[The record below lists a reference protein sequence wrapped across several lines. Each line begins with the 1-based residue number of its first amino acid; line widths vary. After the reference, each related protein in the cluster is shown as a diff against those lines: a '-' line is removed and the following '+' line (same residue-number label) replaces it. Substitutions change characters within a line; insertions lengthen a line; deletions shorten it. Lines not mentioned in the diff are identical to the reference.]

1 MKRFSI
7 ALLAALALA
16 FSPAGAAINPHSPVF
31 IDTDAANG
39 ITVRAGEDFF
49 IALQSNATTGYS
61 WTQTLPSDLIV
72 AYEGNV
78 TQPPESNLLGAPG
91 QQIFIYHANRTGTA
105 TIVLSYSRP
114 FEPDAPPAKTLTYT
128 VTVQ

>member
-1 MKRFSI
+1 M
-7 ALLAALALA
+7 AVAPAAAMM
-16 FSPAGAAINPHSPVF
+16 PHSPVF
-31 IDTDAANG
+31 IDANAASG
-39 ITVRAGEDFF
+39 ITVRAGEEFF
-49 IALQSNATTGYS
+49 IALASNSGSTGYS
-61 WTQTLPSDLIV
+61 WTQTMNNPEVL

-78 TQPPESNLLGAPG
+78 SQPPAQQMPGAPG

-105 TIVLSYSRP
+105 TIVLAYTRP

>member
-1 MKRFSI
+1 MKRFLG
-7 ALLAALALA
+7 ALFAALALA
-16 FSPAGAAINPHSPVF
+16 VAPAAAMMPHTPVF
-31 IDTDAANG
+31 IDTDAQNG

-49 IALQSNATTGYS
+49 IALSANTGSTGYS
-61 WTQTLPSDLIV
+61 WTQTMTNPEVI

-78 TQPPESNLLGAPG
+78 SQPPAQQMPGSPG

-105 TIVLSYSRP
+105 TIVLAYTRP

>member
-1 MKRFSI
+1 MKRFI
-7 ALLAALALA
+7 FALFSSLVLAVA
-16 FSPAGAAINPHSPVF
+16 PAAAMMPHSPVF

-39 ITVRAGEDFF
+39 ITVRAGEEFF
-49 IALQSNATTGYS
+49 IALSANTGSTGYS
-61 WTQTLPSDLIV
+61 WTQTMNNPEVL

-78 TQPPESNLLGAPG
+78 SQPPAQAMPGAPG

-105 TIVLSYSRP
+105 TIVLAYTRP